1 MHGPMV
7 VTVEGDRGGRRQNVR
22 LAVMLAIVA
31 VAFYVG
37 IFLLQHS

>member
-1 MHGPMV
+1 MV

-22 LAVMLAIVA
+22 LAVMLAMVA